1 MSAAM
6 PDRPD
11 LARMLQERG
20 EEVLLLQARL
30 IEQERLARLGGLVA
44 GFAHE
49 VSTPVGVAVT
59 AASGLEEFA
68 RELQGKLN
76 SERPTR
82 QELQA
87 LAGKLLQAAQFANT
101 HLQRAS
107 DLLCNFRTLAEDC
120 SHLQVQA
127 VDLPD
132 YLRRLVRAHAPAL
145 KNAQVQVDISG
156 PEHVP
161 AVMAVG
167 LLAQLVSILLLNAV
181 SHAFEGRRER
191 RIAIHLQAEGE
202 RLCLQLRDNGRGLA
216 PAQRAH
222 VFEPFYTGQRGSGGR
237 GLGLNIVMNLCQRL
251 GGSVRLDEAPGPGL
265 GFIIDLPLNSPALS

>member
-1 MSAAM
+1 MDEA
-6 PDRPD
+6 PDRPE

-20 EEVLLLQARL
+20 EELLLLQARL
-30 IEQERLARLGGLVA
+30 IEQERLAGLGGLVA

-49 VSTPVGVAVT
+49 ISTPIGVAVT
-59 AASGLEEFA
+59 AASGLEEYA
-68 RELQGKLN
+68 LQLQTRLGG
-76 SERPTR
+76 ERLTR
-82 QELQA
+82 AELQA
-87 LAGKLLQAAQFANT
+87 LAAKLVQTARFTNT

-107 DLLCNFRTLAEDC
+107 DLLGSFRTLAEDC
-120 SHLQVQA
+120 GHVKVQA
-127 VDLPD
+127 VNLPD

-145 KNAQVQVDISG
+145 KTAQVQVDIDA

-191 RIAIHLQAEGE
+191 RIAIHLRAEGE

-251 GGSVRLDEAPGPGL
+251 GGTVRLDEAPGPGL
-265 GFIIDLPLNSPALS
+265 GFIIELPLNSSAPS